1 MVQIKNGEQLLSVKS
16 IVNNTLLDFTIL
28 QVTTN
33 KKTYNVTLRYK
44 PVMSTGYG
52 VIYKYIDN
60 LCDWLKKKD
69 IKTDIYDYSDNVDLA
84 KRDKHNPLKG
94 FNLNAYNAI

>member
-1 MVQIKNGEQLLSVKS
+1 MVQIKNDEQLLSVKS

-44 PVMSTGYG
+44 PVKNTAYG
-52 VIYKYIDN
+52 VVYKYIDN
-60 LCDWLKKKD
+60 LCEWLKNNN
-69 IKTDIYDYSDNVDLA
+69 IRTDIYDYSNNVDLT
-84 KRDKHNPLKG
+84 KRDEHNPLKG
-94 FNLNAYNAI
+94 FSLNAYNAI

>member
-1 MVQIKNGEQLLSVKS
+1 MVQIKNDEQLLSVKS
-16 IVNNTLLDFTIL
+16 IMNNTLLDFTIL

-52 VIYKYIDN
+52 VIYKYIDTLN
-60 LCDWLKKKD
+60 AWLKKNN
-69 IKTDIYDYSDNVDLA
+69 IKSDIYDYSNNVDLA
-84 KRDKHNPLKG
+84 KRDKRNPLKG
-94 FNLNAYNAI
+94 FNINAYNAI